1 MWHFESWAIYKECV
15 FFLKHPK
22 NKQKKKKDIWDALA
36 SNIYAHLTLSNT
48 YLLSNTE
55 NLYYSIDLLPH

>member
-15 FFLKHPK
+15 FFLSIPK
-22 NKQKKKKDIWDALA
+22 TSKKKKDIWDALA

>member
-15 FFLKHPK
+15 FFKK
-22 NKQKKKKDIWDALA
+22 ASQKQAKKKDIWDALA
-36 SNIYAHLTLSNT
+36 SNIYAHRTLSNT
-48 YLLSNTE
+48 YLLSNTD